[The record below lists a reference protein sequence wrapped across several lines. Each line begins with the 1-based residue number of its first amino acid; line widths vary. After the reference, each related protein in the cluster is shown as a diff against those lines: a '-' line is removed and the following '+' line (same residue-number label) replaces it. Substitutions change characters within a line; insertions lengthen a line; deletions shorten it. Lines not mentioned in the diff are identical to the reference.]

1 MINKFFII
9 VLFNL
14 LIVNSIVIL
23 AGPTLITEFNYDWFK

>member
-9 VLFNL
+9 VLFYL

-23 AGPTLITEFNYDWFK
+23 AGLTLITEFNYDWF

>member
-9 VLFNL
+9 VLFYL

-23 AGPTLITEFNYDWFK
+23 PGPTLITEFNYD

>member
-9 VLFNL
+9 VLFYL

-23 AGPTLITEFNYDWFK
+23 AGPTLITEFNYN